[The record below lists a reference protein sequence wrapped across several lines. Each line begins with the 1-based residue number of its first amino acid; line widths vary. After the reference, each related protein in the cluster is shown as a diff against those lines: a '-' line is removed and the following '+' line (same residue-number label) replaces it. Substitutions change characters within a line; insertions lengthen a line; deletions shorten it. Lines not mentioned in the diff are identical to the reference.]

1 MKFFE
6 TASNGTCPT
15 CGKAIDWGQEYC
27 NNCRPPID
35 AVSNTEYKFYC
46 NYCDIEWT
54 SNDRDDIK
62 HCPICGRYGA
72 DITPLP

>member
-1 MKFFE
+1 MNFFE
-6 TASNGTCPT
+6 TAGNGTCPT

-35 AVSNTEYKFYC
+35 AVSNKEYKFYC
-46 NYCDIEWT
+46 NYCDIEWY
-54 SNDRDDIK
+54 SNSENDIY
-62 HCPICGRYGA
+62 CPECGHRGV